1 MLTLFSVSYKGMLP
15 VRWMALESLL
25 DYTYDTKTDM
35 YV

>member
-1 MLTLFSVSYKGMLP
+1 MLTLFSVCYKGMLP